1 MGIKPFQF
9 EDTGYSVQNSVQ
21 LPKKKSDITKAA
33 AATSSKP
40 PVEKKKTAT
49 TNSNND
55 VVATKNTDGTF
66 TLDFSKMVG
75 NDSIKL
81 TSSYDDTPSTQPK
94 KKKKSSSS
102 NQQVAA
108 VNFDVDDNNSSRP
121 LNIIESNEP
130 IENKYIETNNIL
142 RSAIAEID
150 RTLVDL
156 QHDIS
161 EVRASKTMRGKY
173 TYLSNMQSGVAG
185 LIGNKIAAAR
195 ELNSTIGKC
204 NDFELKR
211 YKEIQAVN
219 AAAGDE
225 DANVMK
231 MYQAFMQTPV
241 SGNGGGLPNV
251 SLSAIDSSLAAPNQ
265 FNLGNIQ
272 TAGFDNYMNNLS
284 PQQNMMRLEND
295 PNIKEVVVYNQET
308 GARYFDIVDMRTGQH
323 VPNTEPMDP
332 MFLEDVTIDLKN
344 KIARNINLGE
354 SYPLIIVGQ
363 PIMTE
368 Y

>member
-1 MGIKPFQF
+1 MGIKPFTF
-9 EDTGYSVQNSVQ
+9 GEEYTVQNSVQ
-21 LPKKKSDITKAA
+21 LPKKKQETKK
-33 AATSSKP
+33 SSTTGFK
-40 PVEKKKTAT
+40 PVEKKK
-49 TNSNND
+49 SNND
-55 VVATKNTDGTF
+55 DVVASKTSDGKY
-66 TLDFSKMVG
+66 TLDFGRMV
-75 NDSIKL
+75 NNNI
-81 TSSYDDTPSTQPK
+81 SYSAPTEEEQSTPK
-94 KKKKSSSS
+94 KKRKSSS
-102 NQQVAA
+102 NAQVAA
-108 VNFDVDDNNSSRP
+108 VNFDTDGNSSSRP
-121 LNIIESNEP
+121 LNLIESNEP
-130 IENKYIETNNIL
+130 IENKYTETNNIL

-156 QHDIS
+156 QHDIA
-161 EVRASKTMRGKY
+161 EVRSSKTMRSKY

-211 YKEIQAVN
+211 YKEMQAVN

-241 SGNGGGLPNV
+241 SSNGGGLPNV
-251 SLSAIDSSLAAPNQ
+251 SLSAINSGMSAQNQ

-272 TAGFDNYMNNLS
+272 EAGFDNYINNMT

-308 GARYFDIVDMRTGQH
+308 GARYFDIIDMRTGQH
-323 VPNTEPMDP
+323 VPNTEPMDA

-363 PIMTE
+363 PILTE

>member
-9 EDTGYSVQNSVQ
+9 EDTGFSVQNSVQ
-21 LPKKKSDITKAA
+21 LPKKKSDITK
-33 AATSSKP
+33 SSSASTHK
-40 PVEKKKTAT
+40 PVEKKKT
-49 TNSNND
+49 TNNED

-81 TSSYDDTPSTQPK
+81 TSSYDDQPTTQTK

-241 SGNGGGLPNV
+241 SSNGGGGLPNV

-265 FNLGNIQ
+265 FNLGSIQ

>member
-1 MGIKPFQF
+1 MAIKPFQF
-9 EDTGYSVQNSVQ
+9 EDPGFSVQNSVQ
-21 LPKKKSDITKAA
+21 LPKKKSDISK
-33 AATSSKP
+33 AATSSAKP
-40 PVEKKKTAT
+40 SAEKKKAT
-49 TNSNND
+49 SND
-55 VVATKNTDGTF
+55 DLVATKNTDGTF

-75 NDSIKL
+75 NDSVKL
-81 TSSYDDTPSTQPK
+81 TSSYDDNNVSSQTK
-94 KKKKSSSS
+94 KKKKSSSN

-108 VNFDVDDNNSSRP
+108 INFDVDDNNSSRQ

-130 IENKYIETNNIL
+130 IENKYVETNNIL

-161 EVRASKTMRGKY
+161 EVRASKTMRSKY

-204 NDFELKR
+204 YDFELKR
-211 YKEIQAVN
+211 YKEMQAVN

-308 GARYFDIVDMRTGQH
+308 GARYFDIIDMRTGQH